1 MASEGLSRRHALTGA
16 ALVTVGVPVLASC
29 GGSTAQEPEGGGSAE
44 AGPTINCQ
52 CHGSKFSATDGSV
65 VAGPAPSPLAAED
78 VVVNGSDIEVGGAV
92 IASTA
97 DIPEGGGTV
106 FGAEEVVVTQPE
118 AGEFKAFS
126 AICTHQSCTVVD
138 VTP

>member
-1 MASEGLSRRHALTGA
+1 MTNDGLTRRHALTGA
-16 ALVTVGVPVLASC
+16 ALVTVGGPVL
-29 GGSTAQEPEGGGSAE
+29 TACAGESADPGGGGSAAE

-65 VAGPAPSPLAAED
+65 VSGPAPSPLPAEE
-78 VVVNGSDIEVGGAV
+78 VTVNGSDIEVGGTV
-92 IASTA
+92 IATTS

-106 FGAEEVVVTQPE
+106 FGDDEVVVTQPE

>member
-1 MASEGLSRRHALTGA
+1 MTDLTRRHALTGA
-16 ALVTVGVPVLASC
+16 ALVTVGGPVLVAC
-29 GGSTAQEPEGGGSAE
+29 GGESAEPSGGGTAAS
-44 AGPTINCQ
+44 GPTINCQ

-65 VAGPAPSPLAAED
+65 VTGPAPSPLAEEN
-78 VVVNGSDIEVGGAV
+78 VVVNGSDIEVGGSV
-92 IASTA
+92 IATTA
-97 DIPEGGGTV
+97 EIPEGGGTV
-106 FGAEEVVVTQPE
+106 FGEEKVVVTQPE